1 MSANHAAFNL
11 IFRFVENYISPVAGR
26 ISSQRHVMAIRD
38 GFISAM
44 PFMIVGSFLLVF
56 AYPPFSPDTT
66 WGFARAWL
74 DLAKEFEGRIL
85 TPFDMT
91 MGIMSIYICA
101 AIAYNLGK
109 HYEKSNQLDPF
120 MCAMLS
126 IMAFLLVAA
135 PKTNGN
141 LPVDSLGGTGI
152 FTAILV
158 AVYCVEM
165 MRFLKAHNIGIRL
178 PDQVPPMIKN
188 SFDLLIPVL
197 VVVLTLYPLSLLIQ
211 HHFDMLIPQAIMAIF
226 KPLVSAADSLPA
238 ILLAVL
244 VGHLLWFAGIH
255 GAAIVSGMLQMFWL
269 TNLGMN
275 QQALAQG
282 APLPHIFMEAF
293 WTFFIVIGGSGATM
307 GLVFCYLRSRS
318 AHLRSIGRL
327 SVVPSLFNINEPVIF
342 GTPIVMNP
350 VFFIPFLLAPM
361 VNAVLAWAAM
371 KLDLIGRVI
380 SVFNNCLFQPAV
392 PALLNIRQAIALAAG
407 STDELPFPQNDRT
420 PERIILA
427 IRKLFFEEAVLTQSG
442 NFFISEQ
449 GFHFTQIPVD
459 QVTRIAPD
467 KFAIDITRGF
477 KRLND
482 RLESRSDQLFHP

>member
-101 AIAYNLGK
+101 AISYNLGK
-109 HYEKSNQLDPF
+109 HYEKAHQLDPF

-126 IMAFLLVAA
+126 IMAFLLIAA
-135 PKTNGN
+135 PKTNGS

-158 AVYCVEM
+158 AIYCVEM

-188 SFDLLIPVL
+188 SFDLLIP
-197 VVVLTLYPLSLLIQ
+197 
-211 HHFDMLIPQAIMAIF
+211 QAIMAIF

-244 VGHLLWFAGIH
+244 IGHLLWFAGIH

-293 WTFFIVIGGSGATM
+293 WTFFIVVGGSGATM

-361 VNAVLAWAAM
+361 VNAVIAWAAM
-371 KLDLIGRVI
+371 KLDLISRVI
-380 SVFNNCLFQPAV
+380 SVVPWTAPA
-392 PALLNIRQAIALAAG
+392 PIGGAWALGWDFRAAILVV
-407 STDELPFPQNDRT
+407 
-420 PERIILA
+420 ILA
-427 IRKLFFEEAVLTQSG
+427 CVSAIIYFPFFKVYEKQLLAQEAEEAQRAAQE
-442 NFFISEQ
+442 NEQ
-449 GFHFTQIPVD
+449 T
-459 QVTRIAPD
+459 A
-467 KFAIDITRGF
+467 
-477 KRLND
+477 
-482 RLESRSDQLFHP
+482 

>member
-11 IFRFVENYISPVAGR
+11 IFRFVENYISPIAGR

-101 AIAYNLGK
+101 AISYNLGK

-126 IMAFLLVAA
+126 IMAFLLIAA
-135 PKTNGN
+135 PKTNGT

-158 AVYCVEM
+158 AIYCVEM

-197 VVVLTLYPLSLLIQ
+197 VVIATLHPLNLFIEAQTGMIL
-211 HHFDMLIPQAIMAIF
+211 PQAIMHLLE
-226 KPLVSAADSLPA
+226 PLVSASDSLPA
-238 ILLAVL
+238 ILLSVL
-244 VGHLLWFAGIH
+244 MCQIFWFAGIH
-255 GAAIVSGMLQMFWL
+255 GSLIVTGIMNPFWMA
-269 TNLGMN
+269 NLSAN
-275 QQALAQG
+275 QAALAAG
-282 APLPHIFMEAF
+282 TVLPHVYLQGF
-293 WTFFIVIGGSGATM
+293 WDHYLLIGGVGSTLPLAF
-307 GLVFCYLRSRS
+307 LLLRSR
-318 AHLRSIGRL
+318 ATHLRTIGKMGI
-327 SVVPSLFNINEPVIF
+327 VPSFFNINEPILF
-342 GTPIVMNP
+342 GAPIIMNP
-350 VFFIPFLLAPM
+350 MMFIPFVCVPM
-361 VNAVLAWAAM
+361 VNAVLAYGATRLGWLSQVVSLTPWTTPAPIGASWAANWTLSPVVM
-371 KLDLIGRVI
+371 CVI
-380 SVFNNCLFQPAV
+380 CMVMSAV
-392 PALLNIRQAIALAAG
+392 IY
-407 STDELPFPQNDRT
+407 LPFLRAY
-420 PERIILA
+420 ERSLM
-427 IRKLFFEEAVLTQSG
+427 KTEVEKTKNSV
-442 NFFISEQ
+442 
-449 GFHFTQIPVD
+449 PVAET
-459 QVTRIAPD
+459 V
-467 KFAIDITRGF
+467 
-477 KRLND
+477 
-482 RLESRSDQLFHP
+482 S

>member
-109 HYEKSNQLDPF
+109 HYEKTNQLDPF

-211 HHFDMLIPQAIMAIF
+211 HHFDMLI
-226 KPLVSAADSLPA
+226 
-238 ILLAVL
+238 
-244 VGHLLWFAGIH
+244 
-255 GAAIVSGMLQMFWL
+255 
-269 TNLGMN
+269 

-371 KLDLIGRVI
+371 KMDLIGRVI
-380 SVFNNCLFQPAV
+380 SVVPWTAPA
-392 PALLNIRQAIALAAG
+392 PIGGAWALGWDFRAAILVVVLACVSAIIYF
-407 STDELPFPQNDRT
+407 PFFKVYEKQL
-420 PERIILA
+420 LA
-427 IRKLFFEEAVLTQSG
+427 QEAEEAQ
-442 NFFISEQ
+442 
-449 GFHFTQIPVD
+449 
-459 QVTRIAPD
+459 RIAE
-467 KFAIDITRGF
+467 
-477 KRLND
+477 
-482 RLESRSDQLFHP
+482 ESQQTA